1 MYRAIEHRRP
11 LISGYSGH
19 FPPFYRILHSAL
31 QREDPGA
38 VLYFTQARPVIVMV
52 NQRYDPGG
60 WMLKFVRSLPGVVEQ
75 GGSVAGS
82 VFVLPARP
90 RSRIAPL
97 GGSLTIAKVTP
108 EPREHVV
115 LDLGA
120 SQIVRAIGFN
130 LRWHYGELAPR
141 MEVEASD
148 DGVSWRSVWLD
159 WTGALAIEGALE
171 SPREVPI
178 R

>member
-1 MYRAIEHRRP
+1 
-11 LISGYSGH
+11 
-19 FPPFYRILHSAL
+19 
-31 QREDPGA
+31 
-38 VLYFTQARPVIVMV
+38 
-52 NQRYDPGG
+52 
-60 WMLKFVRSLPGVVEQ
+60 MLKFVRSLPGVVEQ

-90 RSRIAPL
+90 RSRTAPL
-97 GGSLTIAKVTP
+97 GGPLTIAKATP
-108 EPREHVV
+108 EAREHVV

-120 SQIVRAIGFN
+120 SQIVRAVGFD

-159 WTGALAIEGALE
+159 WTGALAIDGALE

-178 R
+178 RIPLPDVPARYLRVHPAPRWMVPELTVYAPGR